1 MPSEEYVGALRR
13 EIDIRF
19 GGDDRWDV
27 DTLYFG
33 GGTPSRLGSA
43 GVARMIDAVRGRIA
57 LQPGAEVTLE
67 ANPEDVSDEAVAA
80 WREAGV
86 NRLSLGSQSF
96 DDRVLAWMHRSHD
109 SAAIERAVET
119 ARRGG
124 IDNLSLDLIFAL
136 PAGVDRDWA
145 EDVRRALALHPEHLS
160 LYGLTVEPHTPM
172 GRWRSRGELVES
184 PEERYES
191 EFLYAHAT
199 LTSAGFE
206 HYEVSN
212 FGLPGRHSRHNSAY
226 WALVPYAGLGPSAH
240 EFDGTTRRWNVGV
253 YRDWAR
259 AVSEEQDPIAGSETV
274 AGSSRVA
281 EQVYLG
287 LRSRR
292 GLELPRAERDRVGS
306 WIEAGW
312 ATLDDNG
319 RIELTALGWLRLDA
333 LAADLT
339 LIRSHY

>member
-1 MPSEEYVGALRR
+1 
-13 EIDIRF
+13 
-19 GGDDRWDV
+19 
-27 DTLYFG
+27 
-33 GGTPSRLGSA
+33 
-43 GVARMIDAVRGRIA
+43 
-57 LQPGAEVTLE
+57 
-67 ANPEDVSDEAVAA
+67 
-80 WREAGV
+80 
-86 NRLSLGSQSF
+86 
-96 DDRVLAWMHRSHD
+96 
-109 SAAIERAVET
+109 
-119 ARRGG
+119 
-124 IDNLSLDLIFAL
+124 
-136 PAGVDRDWA
+136 
-145 EDVRRALALHPEHLS
+145 
-160 LYGLTVEPHTPM
+160 
-172 GRWRSRGELVES
+172 
-184 PEERYES
+184 
-191 EFLYAHAT
+191 
-199 LTSAGFE
+199 
-206 HYEVSN
+206 
-212 FGLPGRHSRHNSAY
+212 
-226 WALVPYAGLGPSAH
+226 
-240 EFDGTTRRWNVGV
+240 VGV